1 MNNAGIKQQINSE
14 IQAFRT
20 LPPSVDNATVRQQYH
35 QIKELVNNL
44 SGSTADEKELYLQA
58 ANVVNLFSQKDEGYF
73 LTANGSDVSQKTAV
87 LLRLQEW
94 AKRAGDLLQD
104 S

>member
-1 MNNAGIKQQINSE
+1 MNNAGIKQHIRSE

-20 LPPSVDNATVRQQYH
+20 LPPSVDNATVREQYH

-73 LTANGSDVSQKTAV
+73 LTANGSDISQKTAA

-94 AKRAGDLLQD
+94 AKRAGDILQN